1 MDLFIR
7 RSTLSFALLALGT
20 MSTTLRAAEFE
31 EVTNTG
37 DWYVSLGVTVAP
49 DVKEKTSSP
58 NGSTTYD
65 WKDQKDDVAPRL
77 AVGYLACSGGN
88 LGGWALGT
96 EFVATS
102 CEITP
107 ATYDAGG
114 LTFANTSR
122 NHLRYSTVGATL
134 FGGYEFGI
142 NPDDNEISAFLLLAP
157 FIGGGMALADSE
169 VRDSS
174 GTYANDSGIGWYLE
188 GGLRAGFV
196 ITERHWLGGVLVD
209 FTVGTSEVD
218 VNFGGDRK
226 STLTL
231 NHIGVGGSLV
241 IGYRL

>member
-1 MDLFIR
+1 MAFFFR
-7 RSTLSFALLALGT
+7 RSAMSVALLAGGT
-20 MSTTLRAAEFE
+20 MSSALHAAEFE

-49 DVKEKTSSP
+49 DVKENTSGPS
-58 NGSTTYD
+58 GSTTYD
-65 WKDQKDDVAPRL
+65 WKQQKDDVAPRL
-77 AVGYLACSGGN
+77 AIGYLACSGGK
-88 LGGWALGT
+88 LGGWALGA
-96 EFVATS
+96 EFVVST
-102 CEITP
+102 CDITP
-107 ATYDAGG
+107 ATYEAGG
-114 LTFANTSR
+114 QTFSNTSS
-122 NHLRYSTVGATL
+122 NHLRYSTLGATI

-142 NPDDNEISAFLLLAP
+142 NPDDNEISSFLLFAP
-157 FIGGGMALADSE
+157 FIGGGMARADSE
-169 VRDSS
+169 VRDAR

-218 VNFGGDRK
+218 VDFGGGRK

-231 NHIGVGGSLV
+231 DHIGVGGSLI